1 MSKFIGRLHI
11 PVKTIIIITTYSH
24 VRMKEMA
31 DHLLVFEFPN
41 ERFVLKMTCV
51 SVWISTNETH
61 LLPSN

>member
-51 SVWISTNETH
+51 SV
-61 LLPSN
+61 